1 MKIILAD
8 SLTQGGV
15 NRSIRTNYSYDRL
28 GRVEHI
34 NVDYGYSAPS
44 MLARYEYY
52 PTGSVKRVTLGDA
65 IALDYTYHISGA
77 MKTAVAT
84 NLANNSTL
92 FSETL
97 YYEDCGSSGCTPQYN
112 GNISRMVQSLAH
124 GNTNYKEARDVMYA
138 YDFMNRLAGVDD
150 QNQDEFDEYFAYD
163 AQGRITS
170 QRRGANARN
179 NWGGEYSYYAK
190 TNKLERVANGMGGS
204 ADKRYMGNSGNFVY
218 DSEGNLIED
227 KYLQG

>member
-1 MKIILAD
+1 ML
-8 SLTQGGV
+8 
-15 NRSIRTNYSYDRL
+15 RL
-28 GRVEHI
+28 K
-34 NVDYGYSAPS
+34 NVDNSCFVENS
-44 MLARYEYY
+44 YY
-52 PTGSVKRVTLGDA
+52 PTGAVKRVTLGNS
-65 IALDYTYHISGA
+65 LTVSYTYHISGA
-77 MKTAVAT
+77 LKTAKVQSADG
-84 NLANNSTL
+84 AIRY
-92 FSETL
+92 SETL

-138 YDFMNRLAGVDD
+138 YDFMNRLTDVDD
-150 QNQDEFDEYFAYD
+150 LEQDDFDEYFAYD

-190 TNKLERVANGMGGS
+190 TNKLEKVADGMGGS